1 VRRGDLVQLR
11 PPAEILATLDADG
24 CTDGLPFMPEM
35 LAFFG
40 RPARVTARVERA
52 CDTLTWTGVR
62 RLENT
67 VVLDD
72 LRCTGSGH
80 DGCAAGCRL
89 FWREAWLRPA
99 VEEAAESDAVSAEHP
114 AFRRLEELTRSATK
128 RSVEPAGPVFR
139 CQATELLRAS
149 TPVAWWSPVSLL
161 REVWCGNV
169 GVWRF
174 VRVMAGAVADQVKR
188 RVLRRDPLKQR
199 EPGSE
204 ERGASVGGFA
214 VGQRVRVRP
223 ATEIAS
229 TLDAN
234 SKLRGLRFDF
244 PEMAPHCGTEAPVIA
259 RVDRFIDENS
269 GRMVELRSDAYV
281 IGGCTCGGD
290 HAGKRWF
297 CPRAIHAWWRE
308 AWLEPLPD
316 DGLEPAAR

>member
-1 VRRGDLVQLR
+1 MQLR
-11 PPAEILATLDADG
+11 SPAEILATLDADG

-62 RLENT
+62 RLKNT

-72 LRCTGSGH
+72 LRC
-80 DGCAAGCRL
+80 DGAAHAGCRAGCRL

-99 VEEAAESDAVSAEHP
+99 VEAAAGADEEPAEDP
-114 AFRRLEELTRSATK
+114 ALVRLGELTRGATT
-128 RSVEPAGPVFR
+128 RSIDPAGAVFR

-169 GVWRF
+169 GVGRF
-174 VRVMAGAVADQVKR
+174 VRVMAGAVADQVRR

-199 EPGSE
+199 RPAV
-204 ERGASVGGFA
+204 ERGASAEGLA
-214 VGQRVRVRP
+214 IGQRVRVRP
-223 ATEIAS
+223 REEIAS
-229 TLDAN
+229 TLDTN

-244 PEMAPHCGTEAPVIA
+244 PEMSPHCGIEAPVIA

-269 GRMVELRSDAYV
+269 GRMVELSTDAY
-281 IGGCTCGGD
+281 ILDGCTCGGD

-308 AWLEPLPD
+308 AWLEPLQD
-316 DGLEPAAR
+316 DRAEPAAR